1 MKKTGKKAG
10 RKETLRKLPVFRTEE
25 AEREFWAEADSTDYI
40 DWRTATWPSFPN
52 LKPSLRTI
60 SIRLPVSMIEDL
72 KSLANSRDI
81 PYQSLLKV
89 YLAER
94 LAQERR
100 VPSR

>member
-1 MKKTGKKAG
+1 MKKTGKKAS
-10 RKETLRKLPVFRTEE
+10 RKETLKKLPVFTTEDT
-25 AEREFWAEADSTDYI
+25 EREFWAEADSTDYI
-40 DWRTATWPSFPN
+40 DWRRATQPSFPN

-60 SIRLPVSMIEDL
+60 SIRLPVSMIEAL

-100 VPSR
+100 AQSR